1 VSTKSPIVV
10 VTGAAGNLGRA
21 VVARLGLR
29 GCRLIGVDREPA
41 GIIAA
46 LEGTGEG
53 HLVKAGVD
61 LADPRAVAALVAEI
75 LRETGRIDGV
85 VHTVGGFAF
94 APIADSDAALFER
107 MFRLNVLTTVNILQ
121 AAIPPMRKAGKGS
134 IVAIAAGAALR
145 APSGLAAYAAA
156 KAGVLRIVESF
167 AEEAKG
173 DGVRVNAVMP
183 SIIDTPQNR
192 AEMPDADFARWVRP
206 GEIAE
211 VIDFLVSD
219 AASGVTGAA
228 IPVPGRV

>member
-1 VSTKSPIVV
+1 VSTKSPLIV

-21 VVARLGLR
+21 VVAQLGR
-29 GCRLIGVDREPA
+29 GGCRLIGVDREPA

-46 LEGTGEG
+46 LEGTGDG

-61 LADPRAVAALVAEI
+61 LADPQAVAALVAEI

-145 APSGLAAYAAA
+145 APSCA
-156 KAGVLRIVESF
+156 SW
-167 AEEAKG
+167 
-173 DGVRVNAVMP
+173 
-183 SIIDTPQNR
+183 R
-192 AEMPDADFARWVRP
+192 ASPRRRRGMAF
-206 GEIAE
+206 G
-211 VIDFLVSD
+211 
-219 AASGVTGAA
+219 
-228 IPVPGRV
+228 